1 MWHLILQ
8 GGLFAALNFSWQIQH
23 SHLLR
28 ASVQQRGNGIHCIF
42 VRRMLSCLQNGVDSS
57 FGRRVAMWQRAFDR
71 YAVAAKK
78 PGAGLIVGHLPKK
91 ISRRCSVFILRGGTI
106 RATVTGRRRYSSDL
120 AQGGLEIPCKLKFSG
135 EPKEIQKVRRAW
147 HHRNHIRQL

>member
-1 MWHLILQ
+1 MEFTVSLCVGCYHVYRTVWTAVL
-8 GGLFAALNFSWQIQH
+8 GEE
-23 SHLLR
+23 LLCDR
-28 ASVQQRGNGIHCIF
+28 EPSNV
-42 VRRMLSCLQNGVDSS
+42 V
-57 FGRRVAMWQRAFDR
+57 DR

-91 ISRRCSVFILRGGTI
+91 ISRHCSMFILRGGTI